1 MPRALIINPWVI
13 DFKLY
18 DEWMHPLGLYL
29 LTSLLR
35 HNGVDTAYFNCLD
48 RGLLTKDKHFGTGDF
63 PSVQVDKP
71 PIYRSIHRYY
81 RRFGVPFDA
90 MTSWL
95 SLQRTPDVI
104 FVGSGMTYWLH
115 GVAEAVAAVRGIFPD
130 VPVVIG
136 GVGATLAATALRRLV
151 PGAHV
156 CDGPLLDAVGPKQGR
171 LSFLSRLTAH
181 GWTPRLTYDRSNAAT
196 LHHAPVLATLG
207 CPMRCAYCAS
217 QALQGQ
223 FVRRPV
229 ELVVEEIADA
239 RLLGAEDFAFYDD
252 ALLYRPEEVLFPL
265 LNAIAEAGLA
275 CRFHT
280 PNGLHVKWMTPAVAT
295 AMKSAGFRTLRFGYE
310 SSSHQDATCAK
321 ATQRSLATMV
331 EVVTEAGFP
340 ATDLGVYVMAGLPD
354 QLPAHVR
361 EELRFVASLGVRP
374 KPVFLSPV
382 PRTAVF
388 DNYAA
393 MFPQLTEDPLWHNDA
408 FFVSQL
414 PGWSYEAMEEVRQ
427 EARELAGNGG
437 TKRPGRSVEAQ

>member
-115 GVAEAVAAVRGIFPD
+115 GVAEAVAAVRTVFPD
-130 VPVVIG
+130 VAVVIG
-136 GVGATLAATALRRLV
+136 GVGATLAAPSLRRLV
-151 PGAHV
+151 PDAHV
-156 CDGPLLDAVGPKQGR
+156 CEGPLLDAIGPGKDAIPC
-171 LSFLSRLTAH
+171 LSRLTAQ
-181 GWTPRLTYDRSNAAT
+181 GWVSDLTLGLLASTT
-196 LHHAPVLATLG
+196 LRHAPVLATLG
-207 CPMRCAYCAS
+207 CSMRCAYCAS
-217 QALQGQ
+217 HALQGQ
-223 FVRRPV
+223 FVQRPIAQ
-229 ELVVEEIADA
+229 VVHEIAWA
-239 RLLGAEDFAFYDD
+239 RLFGVEDFAFYDD

-265 LNAIAEAGLA
+265 LRGVAEAGLT

-280 PNGLHVKWMTPAVAT
+280 PNGLHVKWMTPATAT
-295 AMKSAGFRTLRFGYE
+295 AMKSAGFRTMRFGYE
-310 SSSHQDATCAK
+310 SSSHHDATCSK
-321 ATQRSLATMV
+321 ASRQSLATMV

-361 EELRFVASLGVRP
+361 EELRFVASLGARP

-388 DNYAA
+388 DHYAA

-414 PGWSYEAMEEVRQ
+414 PGWSYEAMEEIRQ

-437 TKRPGRSVEAQ
+437 TRRPGRSVGAQ